1 MSKQITQ
8 NKPLK
13 VAAPYYGSL
22 NHPAGGL
29 SNLFF
34 LFDVNTSEQRVSHMH
49 VTVWN
54 PKDNI
59 KLGSW
64 LQQSGVHTFI
74 CNDIEVCQQQDIQ
87 ASGIRIEPI
96 KCNDV
101 VEGIKTWLTE
111 TGTQFFNQAGQ
122 LPA

>member
-1 MSKQITQ
+1 MSNQITQ

-22 NHPAGGL
+22 NHPTGGL

-34 LFDVNTSEQRVSHMH
+34 LFDININEQQVSHMH

-54 PKDNI
+54 PKDDK

-64 LQQSGVHTFI
+64 LQQSGIQTFI
-74 CNDIEVCQQQDIQ
+74 CNDIEDPQQQDLQ
-87 ASGIRIEPI
+87 ASGISVEAI
-96 KCNDV
+96 KSKDV
-101 VEGIKTWLTE
+101 VEGIKIWLAE
-111 TGTQFFNQAGQ
+111 AGAQLLNQAGQ